1 VKNLTRIVL
10 IASALCL
17 ASCAF
22 RQPMPLPPNP
32 DWVNFYAAPARHAA
46 SFPDRPKA
54 SVKETVG
61 PNGRKVLTYLHEVQR
76 GESYFATGWVQVPGV
91 PTDKAGRDRLLDAA
105 MAASVQSIPGGK
117 LITTSTFKPVIKGNE
132 GRMYTVDI
140 PKDKIRLRQ
149 QVYVAGDG
157 IVEQTFTGPTGS
169 ETDGE
174 AERFF
179 ASLELL
185 P

>member
-1 VKNLTRIVL
+1 MSNLSRVVF
-10 IASALCL
+10 AAAALCL
-17 ASCAF
+17 ASCAK
-22 RQPMPLPPNP
+22 QQMPLPPSP
-32 DWVNFYAAPARHAA
+32 EWVNFYAAPVRHAA
-46 SFPDRPKA
+46 SFPEKPKA
-54 SVKETVG
+54 SVKETAG
-61 PNGRKVLTYLHEVQR
+61 PSGRKAFTYLHEVQR
-76 GESYFATGWVQVPGV
+76 GEQYFATGWVQVPSAPV
-91 PTDKAGRDRLLDAA
+91 DKAGRDRLLDAA

-117 LITTSTFKPVIKGNE
+117 MIASYKPMLNGYE

-149 QVYVAGDG
+149 QIHVAGDG
-157 IVEQTFTGPTGS
+157 IVEQTYTGPAGS
-169 ETDGE
+169 ETDAD

>member
-1 VKNLTRIVL
+1 MNNLPKFLLV
-10 IASALCL
+10 AAAFCL
-17 ASCAF
+17 ASCAAKP
-22 RQPMPLPPNP
+22 QMPLPPDP
-32 DWVNFYAAPARHAA
+32 AWVNFYAAPVRHAA
-46 SFPDRPKA
+46 NFPERPTA

-61 PNGRKVLTYLHEVQR
+61 PNGRKAFTYLYELQR
-76 GESYFATGWVQVPGV
+76 GDQYFATCWVQVPCV
-91 PTDKAGRDRLLDAA
+91 PADKAGRDRILDAA

-117 LITTSTFKPVIKGNE
+117 MIDTATYRPVIKGNE

-140 PKDKIRLRQ
+140 PNEKIRLRQ
-149 QVYVAGDG
+149 QIYVAGDG
-157 IVEQTFTGPTGS
+157 IVEQTYTGPTGR
-169 ETDGE
+169 ETDAD